1 MALPNITLDDRTFEQ
16 LFAFMRKQ
24 IDTVEWTDHNP
35 SDPGISPD
43 ACSKSVME
51 NRRLAMAEKNL
62 SHKREALATRVWQI
76 PPRQ

>member
-1 MALPNITLDDRTFEQ
+1 MTTTDRQVKIIMNE
-16 LFAFMRKQ
+16 LSK
-24 IDTVEWTDHNP
+24 H
-35 SDPGISPD
+35 SPD

-62 SHKREALATRVWQI
+62 SHKREALANRLWQI